1 MHNKSVA
8 KKMQHII
15 MDNRFE
21 IYAILFCILVL
32 YEVIWSGTVHDDAQ
46 FYYLHGAEVCEK
58 KSFLQLTWDALVGNM
73 MRGRFFPLSIHA
85 YFVYYIVHDNLMLYK
100 SIIIIAVC
108 VNIWQFGVLTYEIY
122 NNKRVKIISMITLP
136 AFFQVYN
143 TYHNAILGY
152 HLFMQIMVFFL
163 LEILIHLQRYE
174 KSTKKKDM
182 IYVICWMIL
191 SMMTYEIGFVYA
203 GMILVVLLFKP
214 QDIKRKIQELSMI
227 IIPTLIM
234 GIINLILKKMYVV
247 DYDGISVNFSLRT
260 IMKTW
265 IIQLINAI
273 PMTHVGFAR
282 GDGTLPN
289 NLMSYFSK
297 IDLHM
302 IITLVF
308 FILIY
313 VKLNKCY
320 PQVEEN
326 IRIDYRWIVAP
337 TMALLGIGFLIALT
351 KKYQNELYLGISHI
365 SVYIEYFLLLYVVI
379 AIAMSIFS
387 RGKMALK
394 KEIYVCVM
402 IMVILSNM
410 ICTKISVASI
420 NATIKYRMLAVENA
434 LKNGI
439 LDDVAEEETILVTEN
454 DAWLNQAF
462 FAEFTGKK
470 YNLITKSDL
479 ETNPRV
485 EIGSDRISILHFNA
499 NANNCMVVLGEDG
512 MISEEGEIECKEFT
526 IYTDYNEENKI
537 YYEDSIGQRNQL
549 AYGDVNVV
557 YNDWRHILLKGVDN
571 IGIQFDTFALNWR

>member
-1 MHNKSVA
+1 
-8 KKMQHII
+8 MQHII

-273 PMTHVGFAR
+273 PMTHVEFAR

>member
-1 MHNKSVA
+1 
-8 KKMQHII
+8 MQHII

>member
-1 MHNKSVA
+1 
-8 KKMQHII
+8 
-15 MDNRFE
+15 
-21 IYAILFCILVL
+21 
-32 YEVIWSGTVHDDAQ
+32 
-46 FYYLHGAEVCEK
+46 
-58 KSFLQLTWDALVGNM
+58 
-73 MRGRFFPLSIHA
+73 
-85 YFVYYIVHDNLMLYK
+85 
-100 SIIIIAVC
+100 
-108 VNIWQFGVLTYEIY
+108 
-122 NNKRVKIISMITLP
+122 
-136 AFFQVYN
+136 
-143 TYHNAILGY
+143 
-152 HLFMQIMVFFL
+152 
-163 LEILIHLQRYE
+163 
-174 KSTKKKDM
+174 
-182 IYVICWMIL
+182 
-191 SMMTYEIGFVYA
+191 MTYEIGFVYA

-454 DAWLNQAF
+454 DAWLNQAL
-462 FAEFTGKK
+462 FA
-470 YNLITKSDL
+470 
-479 ETNPRV
+479 
-485 EIGSDRISILHFNA
+485 
-499 NANNCMVVLGEDG
+499 
-512 MISEEGEIECKEFT
+512 
-526 IYTDYNEENKI
+526 
-537 YYEDSIGQRNQL
+537 
-549 AYGDVNVV
+549 
-557 YNDWRHILLKGVDN
+557 
-571 IGIQFDTFALNWR
+571 